1 MSEIIIIKDTREPE
15 VGSWDAYFT
24 APSVRGTLKTGDF
37 SLLDYDNKIAIERK
51 ELNDLIGCL
60 TTNRDRFERE
70 LTRAQ
75 SLDYFAVIVEGTYRQ
90 LAEGAYRSRM
100 NPKSAW
106 ESVAAFEVRY
116 KCPFYFMG
124 SAEMAARKAESL
136 LLKFH
141 REQEKKLE
149 EFPF

>member
-37 SLLDYDNKIAIERK
+37 SLLGYDNKIAIERK

-70 LTRAQ
+70 LERSQ
-75 SLDYFAVIVEGTYRQ
+75 EMDFFCVICEGSYRQ

-100 NPKSAW
+100 NPKSAI
-106 ESVAAFEVRY
+106 ESISAFEIRY
-116 KCPFYFMG
+116 GTHFLFAGNK
-124 SAEMAARKAESL
+124 ELAAKKAESL
-136 LLKFH
+136 LLKYH
-141 REQEKKLE
+141 REQMKQESCR
-149 EFPF
+149 F